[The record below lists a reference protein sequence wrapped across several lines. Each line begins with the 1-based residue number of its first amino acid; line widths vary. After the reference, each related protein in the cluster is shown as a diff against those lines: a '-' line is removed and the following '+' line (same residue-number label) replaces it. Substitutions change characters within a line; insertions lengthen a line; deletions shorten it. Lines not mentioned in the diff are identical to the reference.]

1 MVISSRETQRENKS
15 PADRVA
21 CQETV
26 RLMQECCWC
35 CHTGEQS
42 RTLQRPQSLS
52 AAMMDRELQH
62 VDVIIEA
69 VKDQSRERSVEK
81 LTIEINAGPSVARV
95 SGQVSRVD
103 EPRSSLDEGNTVEGR
118 KEGRKWP
125 HHRKS
130 DLLSSDR
137 RQEGELQ

>member
-1 MVISSRETQRENKS
+1 MSRDCEVNARMLLVLS
-15 PADRVA
+15 HR
-21 CQETV
+21 
-26 RLMQECCWC
+26 
-35 CHTGEQS
+35 
-42 RTLQRPQSLS
+42 RTKQDPSKAVPQSLS

-137 RQEGELQ
+137 R